1 MFDPQSK
8 SPRIARNHPAQRQ
21 FGVRTTDRKVTTTG
35 GEPTVPIAPPIPATD
50 RSVSARS
57 RSRRPAEAND
67 AVIGVMITTYSV
79 SCKGALRSE
88 SRLHDTWRSLVGS
101 AGDANATLSKP
112 GAET

>member
-1 MFDPQSK
+1 M
-8 SPRIARNHPAQRQ
+8 
-21 FGVRTTDRKVTTTG
+21 TTTG
-35 GEPTVPIAPPIPATD
+35 RTHGAKSTADPGYRPE
-50 RSVSARS
+50 RLRKESFL
-57 RSRRPAEAND
+57 RPAEAND

-101 AGDANATLSKP
+101 AGNTNATLSKP